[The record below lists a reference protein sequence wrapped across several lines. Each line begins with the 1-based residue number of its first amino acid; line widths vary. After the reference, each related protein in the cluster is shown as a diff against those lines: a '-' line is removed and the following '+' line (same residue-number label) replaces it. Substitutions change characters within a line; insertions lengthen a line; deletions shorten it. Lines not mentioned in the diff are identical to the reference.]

1 MVNDNMK
8 DEILERV
15 SDILIKRTGA
25 VFAFFAD
32 HRESEGVFD
41 VSFYSDK
48 QLDEYEIRVIEDEIE
63 KILGGATEINN
74 LKECDCVF
82 IGEILS
88 GAQIIHCSNEKEKNR
103 FLASV
108 AHDAEIMRIKR
119 EIILSRI
126 KESGVAYEH

>member
-1 MVNDNMK
+1 MN
-8 DEILERV
+8 DEILERI
-15 SDILIKRTGA
+15 SEILISRAGS

-32 HRESEGVFD
+32 HRESEGIFD

-48 QLDEYEIRVIEDEIE
+48 EMDEYEMRLIEAEVE

-74 LKECDCVF
+74 LKECDCMF
-82 IGEILS
+82 IGEILA

-108 AHDAEIMRIKR
+108 AHDAEIVRIKR
-119 EIILSRI
+119 EIMLSRI
-126 KESGVAYEH
+126 RESGVAYEH